1 LIIRKKITVKKRKKK
16 KRNLQL
22 IPSIQVPPFSHE
34 STSQSSILF
43 WHVEPSKPVPVQLHV
58 YIFTPSIQIPPFS
71 HAPEKQS
78 SILLSHVGPL
88 NPGLQLHV

>member
-1 LIIRKKITVKKRKKK
+1 M
-16 KRNLQL
+16 
-22 IPSIQVPPFSHE
+22 IPSTHVPPLSQE
-34 STSQSSILF
+34 STPQSLILLL
-43 WHVEPSKPVPVQLHV
+43 HVEPSKPVPVQLHV

>member
-1 LIIRKKITVKKRKKK
+1 M
-16 KRNLQL
+16 
-22 IPSIQVPPFSHE
+22 QVPPFSHE
-34 STSQSSILF
+34 LTSQSSILCS
-43 WHVEPSKPVPVQLHV
+43 HIEPSKPVPVQLHV